1 MAEVDDGA
9 VRDDAVP
16 DDAVPDDAVPD
27 DAVSEW
33 PTGRLLSAAAR
44 LVEHEWNA
52 HLSSWGLTHASVAV
66 LHVLAAGSSSQR
78 ALAAA
83 IGVEEQTVSR
93 LVERLE
99 RSGLVER
106 HRDPDDRRR
115 FVVSRTRDGERAL
128 AEAVDEDA
136 AERLFSPEERETL
149 RPLLTGLVQRLSA
162 ARWE

>member
-1 MAEVDDGA
+1 MAEVVDGSA
-9 VRDDAVP
+9 AGGAGLPGDSPGD
-16 DDAVPDDAVPD
+16 
-27 DAVSEW
+27 W

-44 LVEHEWNA
+44 LVEHEWNS
-52 HLSSWGLTHASVAV
+52 HLASWGLTHASVAV
-66 LHVLAAGSSSQR
+66 LHVLGAGSSSQR
-78 ALAAA
+78 ELAAA

-106 HRDPDDRRR
+106 HRDPQDRRR
-115 FVVSRTRDGERAL
+115 FVVTRTDSGRQAL

-136 AERLFSPEERETL
+136 AERLFSPEERTAL
-149 RPLLTGLVQRLSA
+149 RPALAALVQRLSA

>member
-1 MAEVDDGA
+1 MAEVE
-9 VRDDAVP
+9 RDDAVE
-16 DDAVPDDAVPD
+16 D
-27 DAVSEW
+27 W

-44 LVEHEWNA
+44 LVEHEWNT

-66 LHVLAAGSSSQR
+66 LHVLAVGPSSQR

-106 HRDPDDRRR
+106 HRDPADRRR
-115 FVVSRTRDGERAL
+115 FVVTRTSAGERAL
-128 AEAVDEDA
+128 AEAIDEDA
-136 AERLFSPEERETL
+136 AERLFSPEERQML
-149 RPLLTGLVQRLSA
+149 RPVLAALVQRLSA